1 MYDCDYDSAAG
12 DRQLAAI
19 YAAPNRRPA
28 LAAITFPTATLRGG
42 DNLVDPAASQ
52 ELHEIITESTLT
64 VYRSMGHSLPC
75 DRRPDIVTEIRAVA
89 SRYR

>member
-12 DRQLAAI
+12 DRQLVAI

-64 VYRSMGHSLPC
+64 STGA
-75 DRRPDIVTEIRAVA
+75 RATLCHA
-89 SRYR
+89 T

>member
-64 VYRSMGHSLPC
+64 STGA
-75 DRRPDIVTEIRAVA
+75 RATLCHA
-89 SRYR
+89 T